1 MKEKRKSRVDYGKLD
16 AFKEL
21 AQNTAKI
28 TDNSI
33 DGLGVRFVEESRRES
48 VQLIEM
54 EDCYVA
60 HIKEGLGTK
69 SAAADATNMVWKSF
83 YDYMGQ
89 DAVARIV
96 NSMAASGATPLNV
109 NMHLAVGD
117 SAWFDNKER
126 CFLLIKGW
134 VRACRIAGCVF
145 GGGET
150 SVLKDI
156 VHPAHA
162 VLAGSAVGFIK
173 PKERMISSEKIKQ
186 GAAIV
191 LLGSSGV
198 HANGLTLTQD
208 IADKLPNGYST
219 EMNNGEIFG
228 IALFEPTVIYA
239 RTIRDCLDR
248 GIKIHYASNITEQG
262 WRKIMRAEEIWAY
275 IVNKIPK
282 QQEIFKFLQERG
294 NISDKEMYQTF
305 NMNAGFAVIGEQKDV
320 PEIIHIAEGYGITA
334 IEAGRVE
341 ESDTKKVVIEPLGLE
356 YNDE

>member
-1 MKEKRKSRVDYGKLD
+1 MKEKRKSRVDYGKLNE
-16 AFKEL
+16 FKEL

-33 DGLGVRFVEESRRES
+33 DGLGVRFVQESRGKS

-117 SAWFDNKER
+117 SAWFDNEER
-126 CFLLIKGW
+126 YFFLIKGW

-145 GGGET
+145 GGVET

-156 VHPAHA
+156 IHPAHA
-162 VLAGSAVGFIK
+162 VLDGSAVGIIK
-173 PKERMISSEKIKQ
+173 PKKRRISSESIKESDE
-186 GAAIV
+186 IV
-191 LLGSSGV
+191 LFGSSGV
-198 HANGLTLTQD
+198 HANGLTLARD

-239 RTIRDCLDR
+239 RVIRDCLDR
-248 GIKIHYASNITEQG
+248 GIKIHYASNITGQG

-275 IVNKIPK
+275 IINKIPK
-282 QQEIFKFLQERG
+282 PQEVFKFLQEYG
-294 NISDKEMYQTF
+294 NISDEEMYQTF
-305 NMNAGFAVIGEQKDV
+305 NMNAGFAVIVEPRDT
-320 PEIIHIAEGYGITA
+320 PDIIHIADGYGIPA

-341 ESDTKKVVIEPLGLE
+341 ASNAKKVVIEPLGLE